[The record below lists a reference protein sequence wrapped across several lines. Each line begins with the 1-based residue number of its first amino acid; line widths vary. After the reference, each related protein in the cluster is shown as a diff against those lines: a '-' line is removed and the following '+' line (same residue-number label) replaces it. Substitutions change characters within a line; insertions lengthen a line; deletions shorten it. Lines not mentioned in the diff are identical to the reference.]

1 MKELITRQ
9 LPMFKPPI
17 LYLKMPSQP
26 IFVVDRNGA
35 VPAEGSWREPV
46 DAMIGFVVGGSSNTL
61 G

>member
-9 LPMFKPPI
+9 LPM
-17 LYLKMPSQP
+17 LMPSQP